1 MKRPPKLC
9 RNKFNGTAFITV
21 NGKQVYLGKW
31 GSEKAQAA
39 YERFLL
45 NWLKANRENQQ
56 LPKDPRGGF
65 TVAELVVAFVADY
78 RKRPVKSQADLKTF
92 IRVGKRLESLF
103 PRQEADS
110 FRIRDLEILRD
121 SFQDEGFTRKGEHQ
135 DHSRTYLNK
144 LVSRA
149 KMIFSWGTSKEMVSA
164 ETVARLKFL
173 QPLRKGHTTAPEPPG
188 HHLISDKDYKAVLPF
203 LPAYYKDIVE
213 VLHLTG
219 MRPSELCNMRVCDI
233 DRSGKIWIYQPEHH
247 KTEHSGATRIIGLGK
262 KTQAVLRKHLA
273 KRGDDEYVFTPAR
286 AMESRWKIQRKQ
298 RKSPLQPSQVEREK
312 QRASGKMARFK
323 PKLDAPIITKRV
335 KAACNM
341 ALKAKKISQAWTPY
355 DLRHTAITDVRTKY
369 GAESAQHF
377 AGHSNLYTQKYYDHS
392 ALEAAS
398 KVAEEIG

>member
-1 MKRPPKLC
+1 MKRPPRLC
-9 RNKFNGTAFITV
+9 HHKKRDYAYITV
-21 NGKQVYLGKW
+21 DGKQIYLGKW
-31 GSEKAQAA
+31 GSAEAQAS
-39 YERFLL
+39 YDRFLL
-45 NWLKANRENQQ
+45 NWIKTNGETKKEN
-56 LPKDPRGGF
+56 PHKGY
-65 TVAELVVAFVADY
+65 TVTEIAVAFVADY
-78 RKRPVKSQADLKTF
+78 KERPVKSDSDLQTF
-92 IRVGKRLESLF
+92 TRISDRLGSLF
-103 PRQEADS
+103 PGRQADN
-110 FRIRDLEILRD
+110 FRIRDLETLRD
-121 SFQDEGFTRKGEHQ
+121 SFQKEEFTRNGKQ
-135 DHSRTYLNK
+135 QKRSRTYLNK
-144 LVSRA
+144 LISRT
-149 KMIFSWGTSKEMVSA
+149 KMMFSWGASKEMVSA
-164 ETVARLKFL
+164 ETVARLKYL
-173 QPLRKGHTTAPEPPG
+173 QPLRKGHTTAPEAAG

-247 KTEHSGATRIIGLGK
+247 KTEHSGATRIVGLGK
-262 KTQAVLRKHLA
+262 KTQAVLRKHLT
-273 KRGDDEYVFTPAR
+273 KRQDDEYVFTPAR

-335 KAACNM
+335 RAACNM

-377 AGHSNLYTQKYYDHS
+377 AGHSNLDTQKYYDHS
-392 ALEAAS
+392 AVQIVTDLAG
-398 KVAEEIG
+398 KVS